1 MTVTETQVD
10 AAPTSPQ
17 LVLEASGVTMRFGG
31 LTAVDNVSMKVH
43 EGEIV
48 GLIGPNGA
56 GKTTLFAVIAGFH
69 TPDAGRI
76 TLDGQDITGLAPH
89 RICAAG
95 MVRTFQITQ
104 PFARISVRENIMV
117 GAYFRTADRHEAAN
131 LAEAVA
137 TQVGMGNQLDRPGSD
152 LTVAGRK
159 RLELARALATRPR
172 LLLLD
177 EVMAGLNPTEIGDIV
192 EVIRTVRAG
201 GVTILLIEHVMQA
214 VTSLAERVYVLNQG
228 RMIAEGTPAAIA
240 ENPEVVEA
248 YLGHG
253 AAKVLRA

>member
-1 MTVTETQVD
+1 M
-10 AAPTSPQ
+10 
-17 LVLEASGVTMRFGG
+17 LEVREVSKTFGG
-31 LTAVDNVSMKVH
+31 LKAVDRASLDVRQ
-43 EGEIV
+43 GEIV

-56 GKTTLFAVIAGFH
+56 GKTTLFAAIAGFH
-69 TPDAGRI
+69 RPDSGKVAFEGK
-76 TLDGQDITGLAPH
+76 DVTGLAPH

-117 GAYFRTADRHEAAN
+117 GAYFRTAERRIAEREA
-131 LAEAVA
+131 EVVA
-137 TQVGMGNQLDRPGSD
+137 RTVGMSEQLDRMGAE

-159 RLELARALATRPR
+159 RLELARALATGPR

-177 EVMAGLNPTEIGDIV
+177 EVMAGLNPTEIGEIV
-192 EVIRTVRAG
+192 GVIRNIRSA

-240 ENPEVVEA
+240 NDPQVIEA

>member
-1 MTVTETQVD
+1 M
-10 AAPTSPQ
+10 
-17 LVLEASGVTMRFGG
+17 LEVRGLSKSFGG
-31 LTAVDNVSMKVH
+31 LKAVDQASLDVRQ
-43 EGEIV
+43 GEIV

-56 GKTTLFAVIAGFH
+56 GKTTLFAAIAGFH
-69 TPDAGRI
+69 APDAGRVAFE
-76 TLDGQDITGLAPH
+76 GRDITGLAPH

-104 PFARISVRENIMV
+104 PFAKISVRENIIV
-117 GAYFRTADRHEAAN
+117 GAYLRTADRR
-131 LAEAVA
+131 LAEREAETVA
-137 TQVGMGNQLDRPGSD
+137 DTVGMAGQLDQMGSD

-159 RLELARALATRPR
+159 RLELARALATTPR

-177 EVMAGLNPTEIGDIV
+177 EVMAGLNPAEIVDIV
-192 EVIRTVRAG
+192 EVIKGIRDA

-228 RMIAEGTPAAIA
+228 RMIAEGTPASIA
-240 ENPEVVEA
+240 QNPEVIEA

>member
-1 MTVTETQVD
+1 M
-10 AAPTSPQ
+10 
-17 LVLEASGVTMRFGG
+17 LEVRGLSKAFGG
-31 LTAVDNVSMKVH
+31 LKAVDDASLDVRL
-43 EGEIV
+43 GEIV
-48 GLIGPNGA
+48 ALIGPNGA
-56 GKTTLFAVIAGFH
+56 GKTTLFAAIAGFH
-69 TPDAGRI
+69 KPDTGHIAFEGR
-76 TLDGQDITGLAPH
+76 DITGQPPH

-104 PFARISVRENIMV
+104 PFAKISVRDNIMV
-117 GAYFRTADRHEAAN
+117 GAYFGTADRIAARSK
-131 LAEAVA
+131 AEQVA
-137 TQVGMGNQLDRPGSD
+137 AEVGMADQLDQMGAD

-159 RLELARALATRPR
+159 RLELARALATGPR

-177 EVMAGLNPTEIGDIV
+177 EVMAGLNPSEIADIV
-192 EVIRTVRAG
+192 EVIKGIRAS

-228 RMIAEGTPAAIA
+228 KMIAEGTPAEIA
-240 ENPEVVEA
+240 GNAQVVEA

>member
-1 MTVTETQVD
+1 M
-10 AAPTSPQ
+10 
-17 LVLEASGVTMRFGG
+17 LEVRAISKSFGG
-31 LTAVDNVSMKVH
+31 LKAVDSASLDVAS
-43 EGEIV
+43 GEIV

-56 GKTTLFAVIAGFH
+56 GKTTLFATIAGFH
-69 TPDAGRI
+69 RPDAG
-76 TLDGQDITGLAPH
+76 TVHFEGKPITGLPPH
-89 RICAAG
+89 RVCASG

-104 PFARISVRENIMV
+104 PFAGISVRENIMV
-117 GAYFRTADRHEAAN
+117 GAYFRTADRRLAARE
-131 LAEAVA
+131 AEAVA
-137 TQVGMGNQLDRPGSD
+137 ALVGMRDQLDQRGAD

-159 RLELARALATRPR
+159 RLELARALATGPR

-177 EVMAGLNPTEIGDIV
+177 EVMAGLNPTEIVEIV
-192 EVIRTVRAG
+192 SVIKNIRAS

-240 ENPEVVEA
+240 DNEAVIEA

>member
-1 MTVTETQVD
+1 M
-10 AAPTSPQ
+10 
-17 LVLEASGVTMRFGG
+17 LEVRELSKAFGG
-31 LTAVDNVSMKVH
+31 LKAVDNASLDVKA
-43 EGEIV
+43 GEIV

-56 GKTTLFAVIAGFH
+56 GKTTLFAAIAGFH
-69 TPDAGRI
+69 KPDAGRI
-76 TLDGQDITGLAPH
+76 ALGGRDITGVAPH

-104 PFARISVRENIMV
+104 PFAKISVRENIMV
-117 GAYFRTADRHEAAN
+117 GAYFRNADRRAAIAR
-131 LAEAVA
+131 AEEVAV
-137 TQVGMGNQLDRPGSD
+137 QVGMDDQLDQLGAD

-159 RLELARALATRPR
+159 RLELARALATGPQ

-177 EVMAGLNPTEIGDIV
+177 EVMAGLNPTEIAEIV
-192 EVIRTVRAG
+192 AIIQRIRAS

-240 ENPEVVEA
+240 EDPQVVEA

>member
-1 MTVTETQVD
+1 MRV
-10 AAPTSPQ
+10 TSPM
-17 LVLEASGVTMRFGG
+17 LEVRDLSKSFGG
-31 LTAVDNVSMKVH
+31 LKAVDQVSLDVRQ
-43 EGEIV
+43 GEIV

-56 GKTTLFAVIAGFH
+56 GKTTLFAAIAGFH
-69 TPDAGRI
+69 APDAGRVAFE
-76 TLDGQDITGLAPH
+76 GRDITGLAPH
-89 RICAAG
+89 EICAAG

-104 PFARISVRENIMV
+104 PFAKISVRENIMV
-117 GAYFRTADRHEAAN
+117 GAYLRTADRR
-131 LAEAVA
+131 LAEREAETVA
-137 TQVGMGNQLDRPGSD
+137 DTVGMAGQLDQRGSD

-159 RLELARALATRPR
+159 RLELARALATSPR

-177 EVMAGLNPTEIGDIV
+177 EVMAGLNPTEIVEIV
-192 EVIRTVRAG
+192 EVIKGIREA

-228 RMIAEGTPAAIA
+228 RMIAEGTPASIA
-240 ENPEVVEA
+240 ENPEVIEA

>member
-1 MTVTETQVD
+1 M
-10 AAPTSPQ
+10 
-17 LVLEASGVTMRFGG
+17 LEVRDLSKAFGG
-31 LTAVDNVSMKVH
+31 LKAVDQASLDVRA
-43 EGEIV
+43 GEIV

-56 GKTTLFAVIAGFH
+56 GKTTLFAAIAGFH
-69 TPDAGRI
+69 KPDAGRI
-76 TLDGQDITGLAPH
+76 MLGGQDITGLPPH
-89 RICAAG
+89 QICAAG

-117 GAYFRTADRHEAAN
+117 GAYFRTADRREAARV
-131 LAEAVA
+131 AEHVA
-137 TQVGMGNQLDRPGSD
+137 AQLGMADQLDKQGSD

-159 RLELARALATRPR
+159 RLEVARALATGPR

-177 EVMAGLNPTEIGDIV
+177 EVMAGLNPTEVSEIV
-192 EVIRTVRAG
+192 EVIRAVRTG

-228 RMIAEGTPAAIA
+228 RMIAEGTPASIA
-240 ENPEVVEA
+240 EDPDVVEA

>member
-1 MTVTETQVD
+1 MKERRT
-10 AAPTSPQ
+10 AARWRRAM
-17 LVLEASGVTMRFGG
+17 LEVRDLSKSFGG
-31 LTAVDNVSMKVH
+31 LKAVDQASLDVR

-56 GKTTLFAVIAGFH
+56 GKTTLFAAIAGFH
-69 TPDAGRI
+69 TPDAGRVAFG
-76 TLDGQDITGLAPH
+76 GQDITGLAPH
-89 RICAAG
+89 KICAAG

-104 PFARISVRENIMV
+104 PFAKISVRENIMV
-117 GAYFRTADRHEAAN
+117 GAYLRSADRATAQRE
-131 LAEAVA
+131 AEAVA
-137 TQVGMGNQLDRPGSD
+137 GMVGMKGQLDQMGAD

-159 RLELARALATRPR
+159 RLELARALATGPR

-177 EVMAGLNPTEIGDIV
+177 EVMAGLNPTEITEIVQVIHDIRDSG
-192 EVIRTVRAG
+192 I
-201 GVTILLIEHVMQA
+201 TILLIEHVMQA

-240 ENPEVVEA
+240 DNPQVVEA

>member
-1 MTVTETQVD
+1 M
-10 AAPTSPQ
+10 
-17 LVLEASGVTMRFGG
+17 LEVAGLSKSFGG
-31 LTAVDNVSMKVH
+31 LKAVDEASLTVDA
-43 EGEIV
+43 GEIV

-56 GKTTLFAVIAGFH
+56 GKTTLFAAIAGFH
-69 TPDAGRI
+69 RPDAGRI
-76 TLDGQDITGLAPH
+76 AFDGSDITGLPPH
-89 RICAAG
+89 KICAAG

-104 PFARISVRENIMV
+104 PFAKITVRENIMV
-117 GAYFRTADRHEAAN
+117 GAYFTTADRRAAAEK
-131 LAEAVA
+131 AEAVA
-137 TQVGMGNQLDRPGSD
+137 AQVGMADQLDQNGAD

-159 RLELARALATRPR
+159 RLELARALATGPR

-177 EVMAGLNPTEIGDIV
+177 EVMAGLNPTEISEIV
-192 EVIRTVRAG
+192 TIIKSIRKA

-240 ENPEVVEA
+240 ENPLVVEA

>member
-1 MTVTETQVD
+1 M
-10 AAPTSPQ
+10 
-17 LVLEASGVTMRFGG
+17 LEVSGVSKSFGG
-31 LTAVDNVSMKVH
+31 LKAVDSASLDVRS
-43 EGEIV
+43 GEIV
-48 GLIGPNGA
+48 ALIGPNGA
-56 GKTTLFAVIAGFH
+56 GKTTLFAALAGFH
-69 TPDAGRI
+69 RPDAGRI
-76 TLDGQDITGLAPH
+76 VFDGRDITGLEPH
-89 RICAAG
+89 KVCAAG

-117 GAYFRTADRHEAAN
+117 GAYFRTADRRAAARQ
-131 LAEAVA
+131 AEAVA
-137 TQVGMGNQLDRPGSD
+137 TQVGMADQLDQPGAD

-159 RLELARALATRPR
+159 RLELARALATGPR

-177 EVMAGLNPTEIGDIV
+177 EVMAGLNPTEIADIV
-192 EVIRTVRAG
+192 EVIRTVRAS

-240 ENPEVVEA
+240 DNPEVIEA

>member
-1 MTVTETQVD
+1 M
-10 AAPTSPQ
+10 
-17 LVLEASGVTMRFGG
+17 LEVRDLSKAFGG
-31 LTAVDNVSMKVH
+31 LKAVDSASLDVKA
-43 EGEIV
+43 GEIV

-56 GKTTLFAVIAGFH
+56 GKTTLFAAIAGFH
-69 TPDAGRI
+69 KPDAGRI
-76 TLDGQDITGLAPH
+76 LLGRKDITGLAPH

-104 PFARISVRENIMV
+104 PFAKISVRENIMV
-117 GAYFRTADRHEAAN
+117 GAYFRTADRREAIAR
-131 LAEAVA
+131 AQQVA
-137 TQVGMGNQLDRPGSD
+137 AQVGMDDQLDQLGAD

-159 RLELARALATRPR
+159 RLELARALATGPQ

-177 EVMAGLNPTEIGDIV
+177 EVMAGLNPTEISEIV
-192 EVIRTVRAG
+192 GIIQKIRAS

-214 VTSLAERVYVLNQG
+214 VTSLAERVYVLNHG
-228 RMIAEGTPAAIA
+228 RMIAEGTPAEIA
-240 ENPEVVEA
+240 ENSQVVEA

>member
-1 MTVTETQVD
+1 M
-10 AAPTSPQ
+10 
-17 LVLEASGVTMRFGG
+17 LEVREISKSFGG
-31 LTAVDNVSMKVH
+31 LKAVDNASLDVAS
-43 EGEIV
+43 GEIV

-56 GKTTLFAVIAGFH
+56 GKTTLFAAIAGFH
-69 TPDAGRI
+69 RPDTG
-76 TLDGQDITGLAPH
+76 TVSFEGKSITGLAPH
-89 RICAAG
+89 LICASG

-104 PFARISVRENIMV
+104 PFAGISVRENIMV
-117 GAYFRTADRHEAAN
+117 GAYLHTADRRVAARV
-131 LAEAVA
+131 AEAVA
-137 TQVGMGNQLDRPGSD
+137 SLVGMKDQLDQRGAD

-159 RLELARALATRPR
+159 RLELARALATAPR

-177 EVMAGLNPTEIGDIV
+177 EVMAGLNPTEIVEIV
-192 EVIRTVRAG
+192 GVIRNISES

-240 ENPEVVEA
+240 DNEAVIEA

>member
-1 MTVTETQVD
+1 M
-10 AAPTSPQ
+10 
-17 LVLEASGVTMRFGG
+17 LEVRGLSKSFGG
-31 LTAVDNVSMKVH
+31 LKAVDQASLDVRQ
-43 EGEIV
+43 GEIV

-56 GKTTLFAVIAGFH
+56 GKTTLFAAIAGFQA
-69 TPDAGRI
+69 PDAGRVAFN
-76 TLDGQDITGLAPH
+76 GQDITGLAPH

-104 PFARISVRENIMV
+104 PFAKISVRENIMV
-117 GAYFRTADRHEAAN
+117 GAYLRTADRKLAQRE
-131 LAEAVA
+131 AEAVA
-137 TQVGMGNQLDRPGSD
+137 GMVGMTGQLDQMGAD

-159 RLELARALATRPR
+159 RLELARALATGPR

-177 EVMAGLNPTEIGDIV
+177 EVMAGLNPTEITEIV
-192 EVIRTVRAG
+192 QVIRDIRDSG
-201 GVTILLIEHVMQA
+201 ITILLIEHVMQA

-240 ENPEVVEA
+240 DDPQVIEA

>member
-1 MTVTETQVD
+1 MLEVTALRAGYGAIEVLRGVD
-10 AAPTSPQ
+10 LSVGA
-17 LVLEASGVTMRFGG
+17 
-31 LTAVDNVSMKVH
+31 
-43 EGEIV
+43 GEIV
-48 GLIGPNGA
+48 ALLGSNGA
-56 GKTTLFAVIAGFH
+56 GKTTLFATIAGFH
-69 TPDAGRI
+69 KPDGGRI
-76 TLDGQDITGLAPH
+76 TLQGHDITGMAPH

-117 GAYFRTADRHEAAN
+117 GAYFRTAERHEAAN

-137 TQVGMGNQLDRPGSD
+137 NQVGMGDQLDRPGSD

-159 RLELARALATRPR
+159 RLELARALATRPA

-177 EVMAGLNPTEIGDIV
+177 EVMAGLNPTEIAEIV
-192 EVIRTVRAG
+192 GVIREVRNA

>member
-1 MTVTETQVD
+1 M
-10 AAPTSPQ
+10 
-17 LVLEASGVTMRFGG
+17 LEVRELSKSFGG
-31 LTAVDNVSMKVH
+31 LKAVDRASLDVRP
-43 EGEIV
+43 GEIV

-56 GKTTLFAVIAGFH
+56 GKTTLFAAIAGFH
-69 TPDAGRI
+69 RPDAGHVGF
-76 TLDGQDITGLAPH
+76 DGRDITGLPPH

-104 PFARISVRENIMV
+104 PFAKISVRENIMV
-117 GAYFRTADRHEAAN
+117 GAYFRTADRRTAERQAETVAA
-131 LAEAVA
+131 
-137 TQVGMGNQLDRPGSD
+137 TVGMAGQLDQRGAD

-159 RLELARALATRPR
+159 RLELARALATGPR

-177 EVMAGLNPTEIGDIV
+177 EVMAGLNPAEIGEIV
-192 EVIRTVRAG
+192 AVIKGIRDAG
-201 GVTILLIEHVMQA
+201 ITILLIEHVMQA

-228 RMIAEGTPAAIA
+228 RIIAAGTPAAIA
-240 ENPEVVEA
+240 EDPQVVEA

>member
-1 MTVTETQVD
+1 M
-10 AAPTSPQ
+10 
-17 LVLEASGVTMRFGG
+17 LEVREVSKSFGG
-31 LTAVDNVSMKVH
+31 LKAVDRASLDVAP
-43 EGEIV
+43 GEIV

-56 GKTTLFAVIAGFH
+56 GKTTLFAAIAGFH
-69 TPDAGRI
+69 KPDAG
-76 TLDGQDITGLAPH
+76 TVSFEGKPVTGLAPH

-104 PFARISVRENIMV
+104 PFAGISVRENNMV
-117 GAYFRTADRHEAAN
+117 GAYFRTADRRLAARE
-131 LAEAVA
+131 AEAVA
-137 TQVGMGNQLDRPGSD
+137 AMVGMKDQLDQRGAD

-159 RLELARALATRPR
+159 RLELARALATGPR

-177 EVMAGLNPTEIGDIV
+177 EVMAGLNPTEIVEIV
-192 EVIRTVRAG
+192 SVIKNIRAS

-240 ENPEVVEA
+240 DNEMVIEA

>member
-1 MTVTETQVD
+1 M
-10 AAPTSPQ
+10 
-17 LVLEASGVTMRFGG
+17 LEVRDISKSFGG
-31 LTAVDNVSMKVH
+31 LKAVDSASLDVAS
-43 EGEIV
+43 GEIV

-56 GKTTLFAVIAGFH
+56 GKTTLFASIAGFH
-69 TPDAGRI
+69 RPDAG
-76 TLDGQDITGLAPH
+76 TVSFEGKPITGLAPH

-104 PFARISVRENIMV
+104 PFAGISVRENIMV
-117 GAYFRTADRHEAAN
+117 GAYLHTADRRMAARE
-131 LAEAVA
+131 AEAVA
-137 TQVGMGNQLDRPGSD
+137 GLVGMTDQLDQRGAD

-159 RLELARALATRPR
+159 RLELARALATGPR

-177 EVMAGLNPTEIGDIV
+177 EVMAGLNPTEIVEIV
-192 EVIRTVRAG
+192 GVIRNIRAS

-228 RMIAEGTPAAIA
+228 RMIAEGTPATIA
-240 ENPEVVEA
+240 DNEKVIEA

>member
-1 MTVTETQVD
+1 M
-10 AAPTSPQ
+10 
-17 LVLEASGVTMRFGG
+17 LEVREVSKSFGG
-31 LTAVDNVSMKVH
+31 LKAVDRASLDVAR
-43 EGEIV
+43 GEIV

-56 GKTTLFAVIAGFH
+56 GKTTLFATIAGFH
-69 TPDAGRI
+69 RPEAG
-76 TLDGQDITGLAPH
+76 TVSFEGKPVTGLAPH

-104 PFARISVRENIMV
+104 PFAGISVRENIMV
-117 GAYFRTADRHEAAN
+117 GAYLHTADRRLAARE
-131 LAEAVA
+131 AEAVA
-137 TQVGMGNQLDRPGSD
+137 ALVGMKDQLDQRGAD

-159 RLELARALATRPR
+159 RLELARALATGPR

-177 EVMAGLNPTEIGDIV
+177 EVMAGLNPTEIVEIV
-192 EVIRTVRAG
+192 GVIRNIRAS

-228 RMIAEGTPAAIA
+228 RMIAEGTTAAIA
-240 ENPEVVEA
+240 DNEEVIEA

-253 AAKVLRA
+253 AARVLRA

>member
-1 MTVTETQVD
+1 M
-10 AAPTSPQ
+10 
-17 LVLEASGVTMRFGG
+17 LEVRDLSKAFGG
-31 LTAVDNVSMKVH
+31 LKAVDKASLDVRS
-43 EGEIV
+43 GEIV

-56 GKTTLFAVIAGFH
+56 GKTTLFATIAGFH
-69 TPDAGRI
+69 KPDGGRI
-76 TLDGQDITGLAPH
+76 TLQGHDITGMAPH
-89 RICAAG
+89 RICGAG

-117 GAYFRTADRHEAAN
+117 GAYFRAADRHEAAN

-137 TQVGMGNQLDRPGSD
+137 NQVGMGDQLDRPGSD

-159 RLELARALATRPR
+159 RLELARALATRPA

-177 EVMAGLNPTEIGDIV
+177 EVMAGLNPTEIGEIV
-192 EVIRTVRAG
+192 EVIREVRRA

>member
-1 MTVTETQVD
+1 M
-10 AAPTSPQ
+10 
-17 LVLEASGVTMRFGG
+17 LEVRDISKSFGG
-31 LTAVDNVSMKVH
+31 LKAVDSASLDVAS
-43 EGEIV
+43 GEIV

-56 GKTTLFAVIAGFH
+56 GKTTLFATIAGFH
-69 TPDAGRI
+69 RPDAGAVSFE
-76 TLDGQDITGLAPH
+76 GNPITGLAPH

-104 PFARISVRENIMV
+104 PFAGISVRENIMV
-117 GAYFRTADRHEAAN
+117 GAYLHTADRRLAARE
-131 LAEAVA
+131 AEAVA
-137 TQVGMGNQLDRPGSD
+137 AQVGMRDQLDQRGAD

-159 RLELARALATRPR
+159 RLELARALATGPR

-177 EVMAGLNPTEIGDIV
+177 EVMAGLNPTEIVEIV
-192 EVIRTVRAG
+192 NVIKNIRAS

-228 RMIAEGTPAAIA
+228 RIIAEGTPAAIA
-240 ENPEVVEA
+240 DNEMVIEA

>member
-1 MTVTETQVD
+1 M
-10 AAPTSPQ
+10 
-17 LVLEASGVTMRFGG
+17 LEVRDLSKAFGG
-31 LTAVDNVSMKVH
+31 LKAVDQASLDVRA
-43 EGEIV
+43 GEIV

-56 GKTTLFAVIAGFH
+56 GKTTLFAAIAGFH
-69 TPDAGRI
+69 KPDAGRI
-76 TLDGQDITGLAPH
+76 MLGGQDITGLPPH
-89 RICAAG
+89 QICAAG

-117 GAYFRTADRHEAAN
+117 GAYFRTADRREAARV
-131 LAEAVA
+131 AEHVA
-137 TQVGMGNQLDRPGSD
+137 AQLGMADQLDKQGSD

-159 RLELARALATRPR
+159 RLEVARALATGPR

-177 EVMAGLNPTEIGDIV
+177 EVMAGLNPTEVSEIV
-192 EVIRTVRAG
+192 EVIRAVRTG

-228 RMIAEGTPAAIA
+228 RIIAEGTPASIA
-240 ENPEVVEA
+240 EDPDVVEA

>member
-1 MTVTETQVD
+1 M
-10 AAPTSPQ
+10 
-17 LVLEASGVTMRFGG
+17 LEVRDISKAFGG
-31 LTAVDNVSMKVH
+31 LKAVDHASLDVRQ
-43 EGEIV
+43 GEIV

-56 GKTTLFAVIAGFH
+56 GKTTLFATIAGFH
-69 TPDAGRI
+69 RPDAG
-76 TLDGQDITGLAPH
+76 TVAFDGKAITGLAPH

-104 PFARISVRENIMV
+104 PFAGISVRENIMV
-117 GAYFRTADRHEAAN
+117 GAYFRTADRRLAARE
-131 LAEAVA
+131 AEAVA
-137 TQVGMGNQLDRPGSD
+137 AMVGMADQLDRRGAD

-159 RLELARALATRPR
+159 RLELARALATGPR

-177 EVMAGLNPTEIGDIV
+177 EVMAGLNPTEIVEIV
-192 EVIRTVRAG
+192 GVIEDVRAS

-240 ENPEVVEA
+240 ENPQVVEA
-248 YLGHG
+248 YLGPG
-253 AAKVLRA
+253 AAKALRA

>member
-1 MTVTETQVD
+1 M
-10 AAPTSPQ
+10 
-17 LVLEASGVTMRFGG
+17 LEVRDISKWFGG
-31 LTAVDNVSMKVH
+31 LKAVDSASLDVAS
-43 EGEIV
+43 GEIV

-56 GKTTLFAVIAGFH
+56 GKTTLFATIAGFH
-69 TPDAGRI
+69 RPDAG
-76 TLDGQDITGLAPH
+76 TVSFEGKPITGLAPH
-89 RICAAG
+89 RVCASG

-104 PFARISVRENIMV
+104 PFAGISVRENIMV
-117 GAYFRTADRHEAAN
+117 GAYLHTADRRLAARE
-131 LAEAVA
+131 AEAVA
-137 TQVGMGNQLDRPGSD
+137 ALVGMKDQPDQRGSD

-159 RLELARALATRPR
+159 RLELARALATGPR

-177 EVMAGLNPTEIGDIV
+177 EVMAGLNPTEIVEIV
-192 EVIRTVRAG
+192 SVIKNIRAS

-240 ENPEVVEA
+240 GNEAVIEA

>member
-1 MTVTETQVD
+1 M
-10 AAPTSPQ
+10 
-17 LVLEASGVTMRFGG
+17 LEVRDISKSFGG
-31 LTAVDNVSMKVH
+31 LKAVDSASLDVAS
-43 EGEIV
+43 GEIV

-56 GKTTLFAVIAGFH
+56 GKTTLFATIAGFH
-69 TPDAGRI
+69 RPDAG
-76 TLDGQDITGLAPH
+76 TVSFEGKPITGLAPH

-104 PFARISVRENIMV
+104 PFAGISVRENIMV
-117 GAYFRTADRHEAAN
+117 GAYLHTADRRLAARE
-131 LAEAVA
+131 AEAVA
-137 TQVGMGNQLDRPGSD
+137 ALVGMRDQLDQRGAD

-159 RLELARALATRPR
+159 RLELARALATGPR

-177 EVMAGLNPTEIGDIV
+177 EVMAGLNPTEIVEIV
-192 EVIRTVRAG
+192 NVIKNIRAS

-240 ENPEVVEA
+240 DNEEVIEA

>member
-1 MTVTETQVD
+1 M
-10 AAPTSPQ
+10 
-17 LVLEASGVTMRFGG
+17 LEVRDLSKAFGG
-31 LTAVDNVSMKVH
+31 LKAVDHASLDVRA
-43 EGEIV
+43 GEIV

-56 GKTTLFAVIAGFH
+56 GKTTLFAAIAGFH
-69 TPDAGRI
+69 KPDGGRI
-76 TLDGQDITGLAPH
+76 GFEGRDITGLEPH
-89 RICAAG
+89 KICAAG

-117 GAYFRTADRHEAAN
+117 GAYFRTADRRAAARR
-131 LAEAVA
+131 AEAVA
-137 TQVGMGNQLDRPGSD
+137 AQVGMADQLDQQGAD

-159 RLELARALATRPR
+159 RLELARALATGPR

-177 EVMAGLNPTEIGDIV
+177 EVMAGLNPTEVAEIV
-192 EVIRTVRAG
+192 EVIRMVRDS

-240 ENPEVVEA
+240 DDPQVIEA

-253 AAKVLRA
+253 AAKVMRA

>member
-1 MTVTETQVD
+1 M
-10 AAPTSPQ
+10 
-17 LVLEASGVTMRFGG
+17 LEVRNLSKTFGG
-31 LTAVDNVSMKVH
+31 LKAVDDAALDVRQ
-43 EGEIV
+43 GEIV

-56 GKTTLFAVIAGFH
+56 GKTTLFAAIAGFQA
-69 TPDAGRI
+69 PDSGRV
-76 TLDGQDITGLAPH
+76 TLDGRDITGLAPH

-104 PFARISVRENIMV
+104 PFAKISVRENIMV
-117 GAYFRTADRHEAAN
+117 GAYFRTADRREAQRR
-131 LAEAVA
+131 AEAVA
-137 TQVGMGNQLDRPGSD
+137 AEVGMADQLDQMGAD

-159 RLELARALATRPR
+159 RLELARALATGPR

-177 EVMAGLNPTEIGDIV
+177 EVMAGLNPTEIVEIV
-192 EVIRTVRAG
+192 GVIRHIQSA

-214 VTSLAERVYVLNQG
+214 VTSLAERVYVINQG
-228 RMIAEGTPAAIA
+228 RMIAEGTPAEIA
-240 ENPEVVEA
+240 SDPAVVEA